1 MLATDAAIQ
10 KKVYG
15 SETKTVKFSN
25 EGLNDMTKIAK
36 ALEDSDVLMKGVTKA
51 LKMI

>member
-1 MLATDAAIQ
+1 M
-10 KKVYG
+10 YG

-25 EGLNDMTKIAK
+25 KDLDVMTKIVK
-36 ALEDSDVLMKGVTKA
+36 TLEDSDVLMKGVTKA